1 MCTKATSCCVLICIP
16 GVKIPFL
23 DPDCS
28 MLPPKEEVYW
38 KLNEYP
44 RCGYG
49 CSGAVWKP
57 PRVPTEGQGPCKPAK
72 AYCGDGGSQK
82 FPWMVKC
89 CKWNDDEGTCDPK
102 KGYLY
107 EF

>member
-1 MCTKATSCCVLICIP
+1 
-16 GVKIPFL
+16 
-23 DPDCS
+23 

-57 PRVPTEGQGPCKPAK
+57 PRNPAEKPCVPSKQ
-72 AYCGDGGSQK
+72 YCGDGANQR

-89 CKWNDDEGTCDPK
+89 CEWNGPSDEEGTCDPK